1 MSLVSDEV
9 ELEEQELEVGSTLTP
24 EEINELI
31 EAHVGLVKHIV
42 FQVAVHFPRH
52 VEREELA
59 RAGALG
65 LVEAAQRFSPDRGIP
80 FQRFAARRVRG
91 AMLDAVRAADW
102 APRSVRRLSRRF
114 DAMEQQ
120 LASELGRAPR
130 TAETAEALGMKP
142 AEVSKLRSQLY
153 RSVVLALEHDVDGEN
168 GEELNLLDV
177 LPDRANLEPDE
188 QLEGRELYAYL
199 QDAIGLLPE
208 RHRLVIVGYFLEEKT
223 SVELARFLG
232 VTPSTCC
239 ALASS
244 PSTTMLRN
252 QPKPAAAPSAARPTQ
267 TPSATPATGVTAWTR
282 ALNSAP
288 ASAPFCNSPSSPRS
302 LQTRMCFAF
311 ARSTFLRVGA
321 LHFVPLKRSSLA
333 LAVLLL
339 WPGLTGPHPPT
350 HRCLRTPPTT
360 RCRSPQGCPSA
371 LRPEGSARCR

>member
-1 MSLVSDEV
+1 MPCTKGTAVSTANESNTSEEIEEIEEPVGNSMS
-9 ELEEQELEVGSTLTP
+9 P
-24 EEINELI
+24 AEINELI
-31 EAHVGLVKHIV
+31 EAHVPLVKHIV

-65 LVEAAQRFSPDRGIP
+65 LVEAAQRYSPDRGIP

-130 TAETAEALGMKP
+130 TDETAEALGMKP

-177 LPDRANLEPDE
+177 LPDRANLEPEE

-199 QDAIGLLPE
+199 QDAISLLPE

-232 VTPSTCC
+232 VTESRV
-239 ALASS
+239 SQ
-244 PSTTMLRN
+244 LRSD
-252 QPKPAAAPSAARPTQ
+252 AIE
-267 TPSATPATGVTAWTR
+267 
-282 ALNSAP
+282 
-288 ASAPFCNSPSSPRS
+288 
-302 LQTRMCFAF
+302 M
-311 ARSTFLRVGA
+311 LRVGITSQYEDA
-321 LHFVPLKRSSLA
+321 PAEPETGRRAERRKAYANAIGDASDWRDRLDEGADLSTRIRS
-333 LAVLLL
+333 VL
-339 WPGLTGPHPPT
+339 
-350 HRCLRTPPTT
+350 
-360 RCRSPQGCPSA
+360 
-371 LRPEGSARCR
+371 

>member
-1 MSLVSDEV
+1 MGATNEV
-9 ELEEQELEVGSTLTP
+9 TEIEDDQPVGNSLTP
-24 EEINELI
+24 KEINDLI
-31 EAHVGLVKHIV
+31 EAHVPLVKHIV

-65 LVEAAQRFSPDRGIP
+65 LVEAAQRYSPDRGIP

-130 TAETAEALGMKP
+130 TNETAEALGMKP

-177 LPDRANLEPDE
+177 LPDRGTLEPDE

-199 QDAIGLLPE
+199 QDAISLLPE
-208 RHRLVIVGYFLEEKT
+208 RHRLVIVGYFLEERT

-232 VTPSTCC
+232 VTESRV
-239 ALASS
+239 SQ
-244 PSTTMLRN
+244 LRSD
-252 QPKPAAAPSAARPTQ
+252 AIE
-267 TPSATPATGVTAWTR
+267 
-282 ALNSAP
+282 
-288 ASAPFCNSPSSPRS
+288 
-302 LQTRMCFAF
+302 M
-311 ARSTFLRVGA
+311 LRVGIQSQYEDA
-321 LHFVPLKRSSLA
+321 PGEPEKGRRAERRKAYANAIGDASDWRDRLDEGAELSTRIRS
-333 LAVLLL
+333 VL
-339 WPGLTGPHPPT
+339 
-350 HRCLRTPPTT
+350 
-360 RCRSPQGCPSA
+360 
-371 LRPEGSARCR
+371 

>member
-1 MSLVSDEV
+1 MYEGTSDVSTANEAAVEIEDE
-9 ELEEQELEVGSTLTP
+9 ENESVGNTMTP
-24 EEINELI
+24 AEINELI
-31 EAHVGLVKHIV
+31 EAHVPLVKHIV

-65 LVEAAQRFSPDRGIP
+65 LVEAAQRYSPDRGIP

-142 AEVSKLRSQLY
+142 TEVAKLRSQLY

-168 GEELNLLDV
+168 GEDLNLLDV
-177 LPDRANLEPDE
+177 LPDRANLGPDE

-199 QDAIGLLPE
+199 QDAISLLPE

-223 SVELARFLG
+223 SIDLARFLG
-232 VTPSTCC
+232 VTESRV
-239 ALASS
+239 SQ
-244 PSTTMLRN
+244 LRSD
-252 QPKPAAAPSAARPTQ
+252 AIE
-267 TPSATPATGVTAWTR
+267 
-282 ALNSAP
+282 
-288 ASAPFCNSPSSPRS
+288 
-302 LQTRMCFAF
+302 M
-311 ARSTFLRVGA
+311 LRVGIQSQYED
-321 LHFVPLKRSSLA
+321 VPVEA
-333 LAVLLL
+333 E
-339 WPGLTGPHPPT
+339 TGRRAERRKAYANAIGDASDWRERLDEGADLST
-350 HRCLRTPPTT
+350 RIRTI
-360 RCRSPQGCPSA
+360 
-371 LRPEGSARCR
+371 L